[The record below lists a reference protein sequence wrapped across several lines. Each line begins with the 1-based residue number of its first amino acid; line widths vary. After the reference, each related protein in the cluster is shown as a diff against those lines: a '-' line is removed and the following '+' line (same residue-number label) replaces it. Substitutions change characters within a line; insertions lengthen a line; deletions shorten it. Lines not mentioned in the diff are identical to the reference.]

1 MGGSSN
7 SEARTQVRAF
17 VFLEV
22 CIHYIA
28 YLDEFGHIGPFVSR
42 DHPQYKTSP
51 VFGLG
56 GFVLPS
62 SAVRAFATWFYQLK
76 CNLLRFEIERAGIP
90 AYQWEK
96 KGAALYT
103 TANVLRYRELRN
115 ATFRLLNRIGRDGGM
130 VFYVGLQKT
139 HLSDSHYP
147 KSLYRAVL
155 RESIKRIDQFCVA
168 REAHFQI
175 ILDELKNQDD
185 FRAQIVS
192 EASIQMFGE
201 ARTSMIEP
209 PIQAESHL
217 FQTLQCADWLC
228 GLIGRVG
235 CYQVLPDAYAD
246 LDWTATYFVNRLN
259 HAAPSSGIRRERPAA
274 ADATAAEPPDVTG

>member
-1 MGGSSN
+1 M
-7 SEARTQVRAF
+7 
-17 VFLEV
+17 
-22 CIHYIA
+22 HYIA

-42 DHPQYKTSP
+42 ADLRHNTSP

-62 SAVRAFATWFYQLK
+62 SKVRAFATWFYQLK
-76 CNLLRFEIERAGIP
+76 CNLLQFEIARDGIP

-103 TANVLRYRELRN
+103 TKNVLKYKELRS
-115 ATFRLLNRIGRDGGM
+115 ATFRLMNRIGRDGGM

-139 HLSDSHYP
+139 RPPESHNP

-155 RESIKRIDQFCVA
+155 RESIKRINQFCVTQD
-168 REAHFQI
+168 AHFRI

-185 FRAQIVS
+185 FRTQIVS

-201 ARTSMIEP
+201 ARMTMIEP

-235 CYQVLPDAYAD
+235 CYHLLPESYTD
-246 LDWTATYFVNRLN
+246 LDWTEKYFVHRLN
-259 HAAPSSGIRRERPAA
+259 HAAPNSGIRRERPAISHVP
-274 ADATAAEPPDVTG
+274 TTGHSPASD

>member
-1 MGGSSN
+1 M
-7 SEARTQVRAF
+7 
-17 VFLEV
+17 
-22 CIHYIA
+22 HYIA

-42 DHPQYKTSP
+42 QHPQHNTSP

-62 SAVRAFATWFYQLK
+62 SKVRAFATWFYQLK
-76 CNLLRFEIERAGIP
+76 CHLLESEIKRAGIP

-103 TANVLRYRELRN
+103 TKNVLKYRELRT
-115 ATFRLLNRIGRDGGM
+115 ATSRLMNRIVCDGGM

-139 HLSDSHYP
+139 HSPETHSP
-147 KSLYRAVL
+147 TGLYRAVL
-155 RESIKRIDQFCVA
+155 RESIKRLDQFCDNKNKDKNKDKDKDK
-168 REAHFQI
+168 AHFQI

-185 FRAQIVS
+185 FRGQIVS
-192 EASIQMFGE
+192 EASIQMFGK
-201 ARTSMIEP
+201 ARATMIEP

-235 CYQVLPDAYAD
+235 CYQALPNAYPD
-246 LDWTATYFVNRLN
+246 LDWTEKYFIHRLKP
-259 HAAPSSGIRRERPAA
+259 AAPNSGIRRQRPALGD
-274 ADATAAEPPDVTG
+274 ADPVEQPPASD

>member
-1 MGGSSN
+1 MH
-7 SEARTQVRAF
+7 F
-17 VFLEV
+17 
-22 CIHYIA
+22 IA

-62 SAVRAFATWFYQLK
+62 NKVRSFATWFYQLK
-76 CNLLRFEIERAGIP
+76 NNLLRYEIDRDGIP

-103 TANVLRYRELRN
+103 TNNVIKYKELRQ
-115 ATFRLLNRIGRDGGM
+115 ATFRLINRIMTDGGM
-130 VFYVGLQKT
+130 IFYVGLQKT
-139 HLSDSHYP
+139 NLLTSHNS
-147 KSLYRAVL
+147 KKLYQAVL
-155 RESIKRIDQFCVA
+155 RESIKRIDQFCSV
-168 REAHFQI
+168 RSAHFLM
-175 ILDELKNQDD
+175 ILDEQNEVD
-185 FRAQIVS
+185 FRSQIVA
-192 EASIQMFGE
+192 EASIQMFAE
-201 ARTSMIEP
+201 SRSTMIEP

-235 CYQVLPDAYAD
+235 CYQVLPDMYSD
-246 LDWTATYFVNRLN
+246 LDWTRIYFIDRLRR
-259 HAAPSSGIRRERPAA
+259 AAPSSGIRC
-274 ADATAAEPPDVTG
+274 EPTQVIEC